1 MRRIFALLLLVCV
14 PFLYAHAQATAQ
26 ISGTVLDSS
35 GAAIAGA
42 QVQITN
48 TGTNAT
54 RSTQSSADGTY
65 SFPNLSIGPYKLE
78 VSKSGFTTYVQ
89 SGIVL
94 QVGTN
99 PTVNV
104 TLQVGAVTQT
114 VEVQANAA
122 MVETQSNAGLGQ
134 VIQPEQV
141 LDLPLNGRQATQ
153 LIALS
158 GAAVDTGGSGGVA
171 NNLDYQGP
179 GNTSGVVAYSVA
191 GSQNNSTNYYLDGSL
206 NMDFRTN
213 VGEPMPFPD
222 ALQEFRVESSAS
234 PANVGSR
241 PGGAVNAAVKSGT
254 NAFHGDAFDYLR
266 NTVLDA
272 DLLRFTQSNGAPPAS
287 APTGDN
293 LKRNQFGGTVGGPIV
308 RDKLFFFYGY
318 QGTRERVLGGVSTAQ
333 VPTAATLA
341 GDFTAMLNSDPT
353 KGLVCQKSPVTLKDA
368 YVTSP
373 GSNIILPSLLQTA
386 SAQVAAKLVPYLPAP
401 TDACGTATYN
411 SFTSDS
417 ENQSVIRGDWQR
429 TQNDSIF
436 LSYFITN

>member
-54 RSTQSSADGTY
+54 RATQSSADGTY
-65 SFPNLSIGPYKLE
+65 SFPNLPIGPYKLE
-78 VSKSGFTTYVQ
+78 VSKEGFTTYVQ
-89 SGIVL
+89 SGIIL
-94 QVGTN
+94 QVGVN
-99 PTVNV
+99 PTVNA

-141 LDLPLNGRQATQ
+141 VDLPLNGRQATQ

-158 GAAVDTGGSGGVA
+158 GAAVNTGGAGGLV
-171 NNLDYQGP
+171 NNLEYP
-179 GNTSGVVAYSVA
+179 NAPSFSIA
-191 GSQNNSTNYYLDGSL
+191 GSQGNSTNYYLDGSL
-206 NMDFRTN
+206 NMDYRTN

-222 ALQEFRVESSAS
+222 ALQEFKVESSAS
-234 PANVGSR
+234 PANVGVR
-241 PGGAVNAAVKSGT
+241 PGGTVNAAVKSGT

-266 NTVLDA
+266 NTVMDA
-272 DLLRFTQSNGAPPAS
+272 DLLRFVQSNGAPPAN
-287 APTGDN
+287 PPVGDN
-293 LKRNQFGGTVGGPIV
+293 LKRNQFGGTIGGPIV

-318 QGTRERVLGGVSTAQ
+318 QGTRERVLNGTSTVH

-341 GDFTAMLNSDPT
+341 GDFTAMLNSNPAN
-353 KGLVCQKSPVTLKDA
+353 GLKCQSSPVTLKRR
-368 YVTSP
+368 
-373 GSNIILPSLLQTA
+373 LPVAISFSLLFYILRPLQLPRSWRRIFRRPSMRAERQRIT
-386 SAQVAAKLVPYLPAP
+386 QRLVMTRIKA
-401 TDACGTATYN
+401 
-411 SFTSDS
+411 
-417 ENQSVIRGDWQR
+417 
-429 TQNDSIF
+429 
-436 LSYFITN
+436 